1 MRILAADDEVLARE
15 MLVDAIKAS
24 IEDCELFDFSKPSQ
38 LLEFAQN
45 NPACDIAFLD
55 IHMRGMNGVELAKK
69 LKDITPTINIIFVTG
84 FDEYTGDAMRL
95 HASGYIMKPVTKEKI
110 DHEMADL

>member
-45 NPACDIAFLD
+45 NPA
-55 IHMRGMNGVELAKK
+55 
-69 LKDITPTINIIFVTG
+69 
-84 FDEYTGDAMRL
+84 
-95 HASGYIMKPVTKEKI
+95 
-110 DHEMADL
+110 